1 MGHPEIMLMNNIF
14 NTFDSILKEETS
26 PSTSVKLNNVKPENV
41 QVSIN
46 PKKGK
51 ITINAMSEEDFT
63 TRYGGKRK
71 ITKIIEQTLS
81 VPEYIVTEYLFDK
94 IGTDF
99 SENCLVFKWPKIP
112 LGVSIPIVMDDQEE
126 SVTVDVTDEIDVEN

>member
-41 QVSIN
+41 QISIN
-46 PKKGK
+46 PKQGK
-51 ITINAMSEEDFT
+51 ITINATSEEDFT

-81 VPEYIVTEYLFDK
+81 VPEYIVTENLFDK
-94 IGTDF
+94 IGTDW
-99 SENCLVFKWPKIP
+99 SENYLVFKWPRIP
-112 LGVSIPIVMDDQEE
+112 VGVSIPIVMVDQEENE
-126 SVTVDVTDEIDVEN
+126 SVTVDVTDDIDV